1 MTCPQIVKDLVNKF
15 SHNYSQYKSSDYNET
30 SVRREFIDPFFKS
43 LGWDIDNEAGLDE
56 EFKDVIHED
65 ALRVGESS
73 RAPDYSFRI
82 GGRRIFFV
90 EAKKPYVN
98 LKESA
103 EPAFQVRRYGYSA
116 QLKVSILTDF
126 EEFSVYDVTVK
137 PSLSEKASTR
147 RLLYFTFDQYEEK
160 WDEIAALFSKD
171 AIQHGSIRR
180 YTENLTS
187 GKKQQ
192 GTQGLDKDFLTEI
205 EGWREILARNIALRN
220 KDLTQPEL
228 NLAVQM
234 TIDRILFIRICE
246 DRGIEPFGQLGKAV
260 ENINHY
266 QSLISLFKNADA
278 KYNSGLFHFSD
289 EDGKGTH
296 DTLTLSIIIDD
307 APIKEIIKHLYWP
320 TPYVFSEIPAVIL
333 GQVYEQFLGKVIR
346 LTPDHHAKV
355 EDKPEVKKAG
365 GVFYTPTYIVD
376 YIVEKTVGSLVE
388 GKSPREVS
396 ELHILD
402 PACGSGSF
410 LIGAYQYLLDWHK
423 RWYSENLAP
432 LLLEGK
438 KSADREVQDLIPI
451 VNVSTGKGRGKKS
464 GNEHSLP
471 IYKMTDT
478 DWHLTTSEKKRI
490 LLNNIYGVDIDTQ
503 AVEVTK
509 LSLLLKVLE
518 GESGE
523 RIGQKK
529 LVTGR
534 VLPSLD
540 QNIRC
545 GNSLIAGDILS
556 DASLDIDTVR
566 TINPFDWDREFSSIM
581 QTGGFDVVIGNPPYV
596 RQELLKG
603 LKEYFS
609 SHYQT
614 YQGTA
619 DLYIYFIEKGVSL
632 LRDGGQFSYI
642 VANKWM
648 RAAYGK
654 PLRSWLKEQ
663 QIDEIIDFGDLP
675 VFTQA
680 TTYPCII
687 RVSKVEHDDE
697 IQITNV
703 ETLDFPSLGQYVLQ
717 NNFSLE
723 QKKLD
728 NSGWALVDGNQKAL
742 LDKIRSAGIP
752 LGEYVGGKIYYG
764 IKTGLNKAF
773 VITEETKNRLI
784 AEDKNSEEV
793 IKPFLAGREL
803 KRYQIPSFQNYI
815 IYIPWHFPL
824 NDESIQGASKNAE
837 ICFKERYPAIY
848 THLLKFK
855 DELKARNVAET
866 GIRYEWYALQRFGSL
881 YASEFLKPKILIPA
895 IVKNA
900 SYAYDPKGIFYSND
914 KTSIIPTEDLFLLG
928 LLNSKI
934 SDYYLHSI
942 ASTKQGGYFE
952 YKPMYVSQIP
962 ILLVDS
968 TNAGMKTSHDQIVI
982 YVTRMLDLY
991 KQLGIARLPQ
1001 DKDIIQR
1008 QIDATDK
1015 AINALVYD
1023 LYGLTKEEIRIV
1035 EEALI

>member
-15 SHNYSQYKSSDYNET
+15 SQNYSQYKSPEYNET

-65 ALRVGESS
+65 AVRVGESS

-98 LKESA
+98 LKESS

-147 RLLYFTFDQYEEK
+147 RLLYFTFNQYEEK

-234 TIDRILFIRICE
+234 TIDRILFLRICE

-260 ENINHY
+260 ENISHY

-296 DTLTLSIIIDD
+296 DTLTLSLVIDD
-307 APIKEIIKHLYWP
+307 APLKEIIKHLYWP

-376 YIVEKTVGSLVE
+376 YIVEKAVGTLVE
-388 GKSPREVS
+388 GKTPKEVS
-396 ELHILD
+396 DIHILD

-410 LIGAYQYLLDWHK
+410 LIGAYQFLLDWHK
-423 RWYSENLAP
+423 RWYTENLAP

-438 KSADREVQDLIPI
+438 RSTDREVQDLIPI
-451 VNVSTGKGRGKKS
+451 VNVITGKRKGKKS
-464 GNEHSLP
+464 GNEHPLP
-471 IYKMTDT
+471 VYKMTDT

-545 GNSLIAGDILS
+545 GNSLLNADILMDS
-556 DASLDIDTVR
+556 SLDSDILR
-566 TINPFDWDREFSSIM
+566 SINPFDWDREFESIM
-581 QTGGFDVVIGNPPYV
+581 EGGGFDVVIGNPPYV
-596 RQELLKG
+596 IITKDTHTDIEANYLKQYVVSQY
-603 LKEYFS
+603 KV
-609 SHYQT
+609 
-614 YQGTA
+614 
-619 DLYIYFIEKGVSL
+619 DLYHLFIEKGLLL
-632 LRDGGQFSYI
+632 LRNDGILGYI
-642 VANKWM
+642 VPNQWLTEK
-648 RAAYGK
+648 YTSK
-654 PLRSWLKEQ
+654 LRKYILDYSNINEVTVFGHYVFEKAKVFTALILLQKGEPHIENVIKVKVIENVSSSTE
-663 QIDEIIDFGDLP
+663 IDESPKYECNQGEWDSNADYQFETRLLGKKGEIIKTLLTKFPPLSVIARASLGC
-675 VFTQA
+675 QA
-680 TTYPCII
+680 YNL
-687 RVSKVEHDDE
+687 SKHTKDE
-697 IQITNV
+697 IEKRVFHSDI
-703 ETLDFPSLGQYVLQ
+703 
-717 NNFSLE
+717 
-723 QKKLD
+723 KLND
-728 NSGWALVDGNQKAL
+728 
-742 LDKIRSAGIP
+742 
-752 LGEYVGGKIYYG
+752 EY
-764 IKTGLNKAF
+764 LP
-773 VITEETKNRLI
+773 E
-784 AEDKNSEEV
+784 
-793 IKPFLAGREL
+793 LAGNDIQ
-803 KRYQIPSFQNYI
+803 RYQITKTRGS
-815 IYIPWHFPL
+815 W
-824 NDESIQGASKNAE
+824 
-837 ICFKERYPAIY
+837 
-848 THLLKFK
+848 
-855 DELKARNVAET
+855 
-866 GIRYEWYALQRFGSL
+866 IRYGPWLHDYRTIDWLTGPR
-881 YASEFLKPKILIPA
+881 ILIREITNKPPYVIQA
-895 IVKNA
+895 CYEEETYCNYKTILNVNPSDDTQVSMK
-900 SYAYDPKGIFYSND
+900 YILGI
-914 KTSIIPTEDLFLLG
+914 
-928 LLNSKI
+928 LNSKLI
-934 SDYYLHSI
+934 SIIYPLISNKLVSSAFPRLSVGDLKKLPIRHI
-942 ASTKQGGYFE
+942 DFNNPQDIE
-952 YKPMYVSQIP
+952 YHEKMVA
-962 ILLVDS
+962 L
-968 TNAGMKTSHDQIVI
+968 
-982 YVTRMLDLY
+982 VTRMLDLN
-991 KQLGIARLPQ
+991 KQLSLSRLSNE
-1001 DKDIIQR
+1001 KDLIQR
-1008 QIDATDK
+1008 QIEGTDK
-1015 AINALVYD
+1015 AIDVLVYD
-1023 LYGLTKEEIRIV
+1023 LYELTEDEVRIIEKAV
-1035 EEALI
+1035 K